1 MSTQTAR
8 DYFNRVRRDSVALQG
23 YLREIDALKDG
34 IVPSSAETMRGAKGA
49 GDPVFGTIVRAS
61 EMLAS
66 VEAKRDAALE
76 SIGEALAIIEGA
88 RRAMGS
94 KADAVELYYIDV
106 LEWDDVAR
114 ELGVSERTARYW
126 ANDVFAMLD
135 ATPPAYI
142 VGLRGANC

>member
-8 DYFNRVRRDSVALQG
+8 EYFNRVRRDSVAIQW
-23 YLREIDALKDG
+23 YLREIEALKDG
-34 IVPSSAETMRGAKGA
+34 IVPSGETMRGAKGA

-106 LEWDDVAR
+106 LEWDAVSQ

>member
-8 DYFNRVRRDSVALQG
+8 EYFNRVRRDSVALQG
-23 YLREIDALKDG
+23 YLREIEALKDG
-34 IVPSSAETMRGAKGA
+34 IVPSGETMRGAKGA

-106 LEWDDVAR
+106 LEWDAVAQ

>member
-23 YLREIDALKDG
+23 YLREIEALKDG
-34 IVPSSAETMRGAKGA
+34 IVPSGETMRGAKGA

-106 LEWDDVAR
+106 LEWDAVAQ

-142 VGLRGANC
+142 VGLRGANY

>member
-8 DYFNRVRRDSVALQG
+8 EYFNRVRRDSVALQG
-23 YLREIDALKDG
+23 YLREIEALKDG
-34 IVPSSAETMRGAKGA
+34 IVPSGETMRGAKGA

-94 KADAVELYYIDV
+94 KADAVELYYIDA
-106 LEWDDVAR
+106 LEWDAVAQ

-142 VGLRGANC
+142 VGLRGANY

>member
-1 MSTQTAR
+1 
-8 DYFNRVRRDSVALQG
+8 
-23 YLREIDALKDG
+23 
-34 IVPSSAETMRGAKGA
+34 MRGVKGA
-49 GDPVFGTIVRAS
+49 GDPVFGTIVRAT

-76 SIGEALAIIEGA
+76 SIGEALTIIEGA

-94 KADAVELYYIDV
+94 KVDAVELYYIDV
-106 LEWDDVAR
+106 LEWDAVAQ

>member
-8 DYFNRVRRDSVALQG
+8 EYFNRVRRDSVALQG
-23 YLREIDALKDG
+23 YLREIEALKDG
-34 IVPSSAETMRGAKGA
+34 IVPSGETMRGAKGA

-106 LEWDDVAR
+106 LEWDAVAQ

-126 ANDVFAMLD
+126 ASDVFVMLD

>member
-8 DYFNRVRRDSVALQG
+8 EYFNRVRRDSVALQG
-23 YLREIDALKDG
+23 YLREIEALKDG
-34 IVPSSAETMRGAKGA
+34 IVPSGETMRGAKGA
-49 GDPVFGTIVRAS
+49 GDPVFGTIVRAT

-106 LEWDDVAR
+106 LEWDAVSQ

-126 ANDVFAMLD
+126 ASDVFAMLD

>member
-8 DYFNRVRRDSVALQG
+8 EYFNRVRRDSVALQG
-23 YLREIDALKDG
+23 YLREIEALKDG
-34 IVPSSAETMRGAKGA
+34 IVPSGETMRGAKGA

-66 VEAKRDAALE
+66 VGAKRDAALE

-106 LEWDDVAR
+106 LEWDTVAQ

-142 VGLRGANC
+142 VGLRGTNC

>member
-1 MSTQTAR
+1 M
-8 DYFNRVRRDSVALQG
+8 ALRG
-23 YLREIDALKDG
+23 YLREIEALKDG
-34 IVPSSAETMRGAKGA
+34 IVPSSAETMRGANGV

-106 LEWDDVAR
+106 LEWDAVAQ

-126 ANDVFAMLD
+126 ASDVFAMLD

-142 VGLRGANC
+142 VGLRGANY

>member
-8 DYFNRVRRDSVALQG
+8 EYFNRVRRDSVALQG
-23 YLREIDALKDG
+23 YLREIEALKDG
-34 IVPSSAETMRGAKGA
+34 IVPSGETMRGAKGT
-49 GDPVFGTIVRAS
+49 GDPVFGTIVRAT

-76 SIGEALAIIEGA
+76 SIGEALAIIEGV

-106 LEWDDVAR
+106 LEWDDVAQ

-142 VGLRGANC
+142 VGLRGANY

>member
-23 YLREIDALKDG
+23 YLREIEALKDG
-34 IVPSSAETMRGAKGA
+34 IVPSGETMRGAKGA
-49 GDPVFGTIVRAS
+49 GDPVFGTIVRAT

-76 SIGEALAIIEGA
+76 SIGEALAIVEGA

-106 LEWDDVAR
+106 LEWDAVAQ